1 MSLQRITCDT
11 SSAGLVHSCEPCNR
25 ELGRVR
31 GVMLFSGD
39 FDFTALIA
47 ALKGE
52 DKAAAAE
59 IIEQAATDGKLHII
73 SETTGSFDGGSAQT
87 GDGYGDEDSRLLGY
101 LYTLTF
107 KDPSYQGNEEFWEMA
122 EKDHWKMV
130 WRTENILHF
139 ADKPATIQA
148 TNPVEEDLT
157 SAVVWNVTATW
168 KSKSKPK
175 TAPLTHIAQY
185 FEGCWE

>member
-1 MSLQRITCDT
+1 MSLQRITCE
-11 SSAGLVHSCEPCNR
+11 SSIGSIVHTCEPCNR

-31 GVMLFSGD
+31 GVMLFAGD
-39 FDFTALIA
+39 YDFEPLIT

-52 DKAAAAE
+52 DAAKAVE
-59 IIEQAATDGKLHII
+59 LIEQAATEGKLHII

-87 GDGYGDEDSRLLGY
+87 GDGYGDEESRLLGY

-107 KDPSYQGNEEFWEMA
+107 KDPSYSGNEEFWEAA
-122 EKDHWKMV
+122 EKDHWKPV

-148 TNPVEEDLT
+148 TNPIEEDLT
-157 SAVVWNVTATW
+157 SAVVWNVQATW
-168 KSKSKPK
+168 KSKQKPR
-175 TAPLTHIAQY
+175 TAPMEHIAKY
-185 FEGCWE
+185 FEGCWQ